1 MKKSKPLQDE
11 AGALRY
17 ALWLLGKR
25 PYTQGALL
33 EKFRLRSL
41 PNDIAQA
48 VLQKLIAKKYVN
60 DKTYA
65 ESFVHFKMAQN
76 WGPTKIR
83 MGLFQKK
90 VPREIIDQ
98 TLKASYPQADE
109 ARQAVELLE
118 RQKQRFLRKKE
129 KKPGQ
134 RTRQALEFLV
144 RKGYSLSAA
153 RLAVERVFRY
163 NPDPLSEDN

>member
-41 PNDIAQA
+41 PSSIAQT
-48 VLQKLIAKKYVN
+48 VIEKLIAKKFVN
-60 DKTYA
+60 DQNYA
-65 ESFVHFKMAQN
+65 EAFIHLKMSQN

-90 VPREIIDQ
+90 VPREIID
-98 TLKASYPQADE
+98 TALKASYPEEQEAGQA
-109 ARQAVELLE
+109 AELLE

-129 KKPGQ
+129 KKRGQ
-134 RTRQALEFLV
+134 RSRQAFEFLV
-144 RKGYSLSAA
+144 RKGYSLRSA
-153 RLAVERVFRY
+153 RLAVDQVFRY
-163 NPDPLSEDN
+163 NPDLPEEG